1 MATTTS
7 AATWQYPEG
16 TKMTT
21 VTAGGC
27 RKCHY
32 TLPDDSEV
40 VEEYHLQTDELLV
53 RKRRSKTVLGALG
66 EWVFEVGE
74 PPARTTIEGDM
85 LRVSAS
91 NPVLARKDRPHA
103 FEWRV
108 RNLPYP
114 KPTYSVSIDKE
125 QNQIVVRTANKKYF
139 KRIDVEELDRMR
151 MPLEDGS
158 LSWEH
163 ENSTL
168 IIQYKKPVQV
178 VQKEREAK
186 VARLTQPEL
195 QPGAEGG
202 GDPAECKQQ

>member
-1 MATTTS
+1 
-7 AATWQYPEG
+7 
-16 TKMTT
+16 MTT
-21 VTAGGC
+21 VSTGGC

-66 EWVFEVGE
+66 EWVYEVGE
-74 PPARTTIEGDM
+74 PPARTTIEGDL
-85 LRVSAS
+85 LRVSAA
-91 NPVLARKDRPHA
+91 NPILARKDRPHA

-108 RNLPYP
+108 RNLSYP
-114 KPTYSVSIDKE
+114 KSTYSVTIDME
-125 QNQIVVRTANKKYF
+125 QNQIVVRTSNKKYF

-151 MPLEDGS
+151 IPLEEAS

-168 IIQYKKPVQV
+168 IIQYKKPAAVIA
-178 VQKEREAK
+178 KEREAK
-186 VARLTQPEL
+186 VARLTAPEL

-202 GDPAECKQQ
+202 SGDPADCKQQ